1 MAEKKI
7 LIVDYEK
14 NSIEALKTIFQPYN
28 LQIITASDGQM
39 AYEKFIKEKPDL
51 VLLEPMLPKL
61 HGFELVK
68 KIREESESKT
78 PIIIVT
84 ALYKGSQYRN
94 EAIKSLGVVAYFE
107 KPYDDEKLLN
117 SVLNIIHDE
126 VPIEEELP
134 SPEDIIKTL
143 SDMADSL
150 PEKGKKHK
158 G

>member
-14 NSIEALKTIFQPYN
+14 NSIETLKTLFLPFN
-28 LQIITASDGQM
+28 LQVITASDGQS
-39 AYEKFIKEKPDL
+39 AYEKFFKEKPDL

-68 KIREESESKT
+68 KIREESEGDT

-94 EAIKSLGVVAYFE
+94 EAIKSLGVTEYFE
-107 KPYDDEKLLN
+107 KPYDDEVLLN
-117 SVLNIIHDE
+117 AVLNIIHDE

-134 SPEDIIKTL
+134 NPEDIMKTL
-143 SDMADSL
+143 SELADSL
-150 PEKGKKHK
+150 PEKGKI
-158 G
+158 